1 MGKNA
6 LEGTDFVCVSDLLDD
21 LGNFVVLVSRLDQS
35 DGGLGGFVGS
45 EDDISFLAGD
55 GGIFVGLDDDCVASE
70 GSESVDMDSEFNFD
84 EVSFFDAGG
93 ILLEGRVV
101 SADLV
106 DGEGGGEGES
116 LEDGFFIINFGEFLV
131 DEAVAPQAELED
143 LASDGDLFEEFGE
156 NL

>member
-6 LEGTDFVCVSDLLDD
+6 LEGTDLVCISDLLDD
-21 LGNFVVLVSRLDQS
+21 LGDFIVLVSRLDES
-35 DGGLGGFVGS
+35 ESGLGGFVGGK
-45 EDDISFLAGD
+45 DDISFLAGD
-55 GGIFVGLDDDCVASE
+55 GGIFVGLDDDGVASK
-70 GSESVDMDSEFNFD
+70 GGKSIDMDSELNFD

-93 ILLEGRVV
+93 IFLEGRVV

-106 DGEGGGEGES
+106 DGDGRGEGKS

-143 LASDGDLFEEFGE
+143 LASDGHLFEEFGE